1 MIESMLMNSARKDVA
16 RKYVLYRAER
26 TRQRDLKNAAIHQV
40 RAKTNGTNIENANA
54 NVDENTYGG
63 RKNEAA
69 GILQKVI
76 ALDYNMDQQIANAH
90 REG

>member
-1 MIESMLMNSARKDVA
+1 MIESLLMNSARKDVA